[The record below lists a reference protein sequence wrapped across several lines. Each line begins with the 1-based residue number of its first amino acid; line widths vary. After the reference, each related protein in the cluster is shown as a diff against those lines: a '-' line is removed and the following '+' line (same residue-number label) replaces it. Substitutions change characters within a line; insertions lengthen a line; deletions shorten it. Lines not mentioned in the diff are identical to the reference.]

1 MFKVRAWEISLKK
14 IQEPTTSVKFLGV
27 SKVWVRH
34 VELRLSKWK
43 PVLYISC
50 PSYHWEW
57 VIWWTSLEFGERFA
71 TFGCAASVLFL
82 FLFFKSSNL
91 KDCQLWAQSK
101 RRFKRWSERHC
112 KQCCHLGFN
121 SQLIQCCLMC
131 GRLECWTESET
142 GPGGESQLRALG
154 F

>member
-1 MFKVRAWEISLKK
+1 M
-14 IQEPTTSVKFLGV
+14 
-27 SKVWVRH
+27 
-34 VELRLSKWK
+34 LSYAFQSESQ
-43 PVLYISC
+43 VCISC
-50 PSYHWEW
+50 PSHHWEW

-71 TFGCAASVLFL
+71 TFGCAASVL

-142 GPGGESQLRALG
+142 SPETSPNTARSPWVLEPKIHHLQQIIVLSLLSINKTHYLHALKILSV
-154 F
+154 